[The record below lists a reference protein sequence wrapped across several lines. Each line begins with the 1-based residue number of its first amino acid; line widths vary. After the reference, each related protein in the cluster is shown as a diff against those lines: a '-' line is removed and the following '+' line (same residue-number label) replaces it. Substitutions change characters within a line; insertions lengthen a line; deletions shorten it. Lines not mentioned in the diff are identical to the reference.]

1 MSVSMVIDDQ
11 IRDAGGVL
19 DRQSRQA
26 VGEEINRVKGQRWLC
41 EKVLEKVVGK
51 RLIVIDGLRFP
62 EDHAFFTETF
72 GARFL
77 HVHILAPAELR
88 KSRYLDTKQGPV
100 TFEEADTQP
109 VESKIDVL
117 RGLAHI
123 VITNDGSISELQDE
137 LGVAVQTLWKDVA
150 RCLSQLS

>member
-1 MSVSMVIDDQ
+1 MGQ
-11 IRDAGGVL
+11 IVPIVKAIICPMTR
-19 DRQSRQA
+19 
-26 VGEEINRVKGQRWLC
+26 NVKGQRWLC